1 MAQRR
6 IRFCPFRALA
16 PVALSFLLAAPVALA
31 AEENVFLYFA
41 IQKSTGD
48 NAIARSDLDGNN
60 LEELVQ
66 VTDDLVFGVSVNPES
81 GYLFYTTGNISPNS
95 STVWRA
101 SVKGEDPEVVYNFD
115 SHPDL
120 PGTPTGRITGI
131 EALGGD
137 DRQLLWLDTAVDYL
151 YSGEESGEVD
161 AIPALEFPNGE
172 YYYLAVDTVND
183 AGYVFDYTH
192 SDLYKVT
199 PEPTLSYALVT
210 LDGDPLSNPSAIAL
224 DVDSQVLYWGQTG
237 ANSGIWRVKANGG
250 TGAEQIHEGSYS
262 SNQGGLSLDLEAGMA
277 YWADYNLRRIWRG
290 AMDGSGD
297 VETVLTLASGTGP
310 KGVTVVDLPEPDPRL
325 GALAGLALLAL
336 FCERRRLGEATERK
350 AARATLPR

>member
-81 GYLFYTTGNISPNS
+81 GYLFYTTGNISSNS

-101 SVKGEDPEVVYNFD
+101 TVKGEDPEVVYNFD

-120 PGTPTGRITGI
+120 PGNPMGRITGI
-131 EALGGD
+131 EAMGGD

-151 YSGEESGEVD
+151 YMGEESGEVV
-161 AIPALEFPNGE
+161 AEPALEFPNGE
-172 YYYLAVDTVND
+172 YYYLVVDTVND
-183 AGYVFDYTH
+183 VGYVFDYTH

-224 DVDSQVLYWGQTG
+224 ESIPRSSTG
-237 ANSGIWRVKANGG
+237 ARPGPTAESGAW
-250 TGAEQIHEGSYS
+250 
-262 SNQGGLSLDLEAGMA
+262 
-277 YWADYNLRRIWRG
+277 
-290 AMDGSGD
+290 
-297 VETVLTLASGTGP
+297 GP
-310 KGVTVVDLPEPDPRL
+310 
-325 GALAGLALLAL
+325 
-336 FCERRRLGEATERK
+336 TERK
-350 AARATLPR
+350 PSRFTRGATRPTRAACRSTSKPAWPTGPITT